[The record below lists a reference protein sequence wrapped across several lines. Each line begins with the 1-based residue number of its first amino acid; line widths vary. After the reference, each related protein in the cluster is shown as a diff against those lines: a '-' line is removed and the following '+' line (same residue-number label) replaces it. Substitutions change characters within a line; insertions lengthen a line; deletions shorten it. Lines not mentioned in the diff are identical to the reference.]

1 MTKTNKDVFL
11 ARLMR
16 ERDKFELLINRIGFT
31 RRLTIPG
38 VSGKWSIKDLLAH
51 VLVYEQFMADRMYE
65 IQHGEPYVPSRTQ
78 NALDA
83 FLDQYG
89 YPDFGSPLLDEETPL
104 EWVVEKYRTVSLEDI
119 VTQELNAF
127 ASIVASLEKM
137 TEEMIGKHNLY
148 ERIANNTYK
157 RYREHSRDIHSWLV
171 VNAPNHG
178 NSQ

>member
-1 MTKTNKDVFL
+1 MARTNKDIFL
-11 ARLMR
+11 ARVLR
-16 ERDKFELLINRIGFT
+16 ERDKFELLINRVGFT
-31 RRLTIPG
+31 RRLTLPG
-38 VSGKWSIKDLLAH
+38 VFGKLSIKDLLAH
-51 VLVYEQFMADRMYE
+51 ILVFEQYMADRMYE
-65 IQHGEPYVPSRTQ
+65 IQQGEPYVPSRTR

-83 FLDQYG
+83 FLDQFG
-89 YPDFGSPLLDEETPL
+89 YPDLGSPLLDEETPM

-137 TEEMIGKHNLY
+137 NEETIGRHNLY

-157 RYREHSRDIHSWLV
+157 RYREHSRDIRSWLV

>member
-1 MTKTNKDVFL
+1 MNRTNKDVFL

-38 VSGKWSIKDLLAH
+38 VLGKWSIKDLLAH
-51 VLVYEQFMADRMYE
+51 VLVYEQYMADRMQE
-65 IQHGEPYVPSRTQ
+65 IQTGETYVPSRTQ

-89 YPDFGSPLLDEETPL
+89 YPDFGSPLLDDDVPM
-104 EWVVEKYRTVSLEDI
+104 EWVVEKYKTVSLEDL

-127 ASIVASLEKM
+127 ASIVASLERM
-137 TEEMIGKHNLY
+137 NEEMIGNHNLY

-157 RYREHSRDIHSWLV
+157 HYREHIRDIRSWLV
-171 VNAPNHG
+171 VNAPHHG

>member
-1 MTKTNKDVFL
+1 MIKTNKHVFL

-31 RRLTIPG
+31 RRLTLPG
-38 VSGKWSIKDLLAH
+38 VLGKWSIKDLLAH
-51 VLVYEQFMADRMYE
+51 VLVYEQYMADRMDE
-65 IQHGEPYVPSRTQ
+65 IQQGEPYVPSRTQ
-78 NALDA
+78 NSLDA

-89 YPDFGSPLLDEETPL
+89 YPDFGSPLLEDETPL
-104 EWVVEKYRTVSLEDI
+104 EWVVDKYRSVSLEDI

-137 TEEMIGKHNLY
+137 TEATINKHNLY

-157 RYREHSRDIHSWLV
+157 RYREHSRDIRSWLV

-178 NSQ
+178 DSQ